1 MRPDKPLRGKVA
13 IVTGAGRGLGKA
25 YVVRLAKLG
34 ANIVAN
40 DIDLTGGIFKEKG
53 ESTKEILRKLDV
65 DYLLFEGDMTRE
77 DIVKK
82 MVNTTM
88 EKFARIDILVN
99 NIGGT
104 AGPYTA
110 TECPVD
116 IWDKTIDMNLKT
128 TFLCS
133 KEVSSVMKKQKSGKI
148 INVTSVEAYV
158 PLFSYHAHYE
168 AAKAAVVSLT
178 RSLALEL
185 APYGIT
191 VNAIAPGCVATE
203 KWVEHYKPLIDDIVK
218 KIPLGRL
225 ATTEDCANVVEFLA
239 TELSDYMTGEVIK
252 VDGGMVDLTPS
263 ITGRPTYEVK

>member
-1 MRPDKPLRGKVA
+1 MRPDKPLVGKVA

-25 YVVRLAKLG
+25 YAVRLAQLG
-34 ANIVAN
+34 AGIVAN
-40 DIDLTGGIFKEKG
+40 DLDFSGGAYTEKDG
-53 ESTKEILRKLDV
+53 STEDALKRLNAA
-65 DYLLFEGDMTRE
+65 YLLFEGDMTRE
-77 DIVKK
+77 DAVKK
-82 MVNTTM
+82 MVAITM
-88 EKFARIDILVN
+88 ERFMRIDILVN

-104 AGPYTA
+104 VGPYTA

-168 AAKAAVVSLT
+168 AAKAAIISLT

-185 APYGIT
+185 APYNIT
-191 VNAIAPGCVATE
+191 VNAIAPGCTATE
-203 KWVEHYKPLIDDIVK
+203 KWVNHYKPLVGEIIK

-225 ATTEDCANVVEFLA
+225 ATTQDCANVIEFLA
-239 TELSDYMTGEVIK
+239 TELSDYMTGEVVK

-263 ITGRPTYEVK
+263 ISGAPTYEVK